1 MPNDITPEKDAPS
14 SYYKDPIPLPGET
27 WDAYVDRAA
36 TVYAELHR
44 ADGWTEKECTAL
56 YESFV
61 WRKKAATA
69 AMIERMVKERN
80 FDDRRLY
87 LWPKLYYNYTTMVP
101 LDYEV
106 TADNLQDAEIR
117 LAALIAE
124 HNAQEALGSRR
135 KIGSIDP
142 GLELILHM
150 PADPRMGDTNI
161 EKRRDE
167 LFALRQDAAV
177 DPVKQAEISAEIN
190 SLADPWEILQAE
202 NMAAMKNRKLA
213 AEECIKRLKSAIQ
226 SVKKIRY
233 YDIKDQITD
242 EKAEKK
248 RLLAEKE
255 ARLAAE
261 RAARTRVME
270 ERGTKL
276 TEERAEKLRLAR
288 EKEARIAAEKAEKL
302 RLAREREER
311 KAEYN
316 RLVAEQ
322 IEAKKLKMQ
331 KELKREL
338 KKLQKE

>member
-1 MPNDITPEKDAPS
+1 MPNDITPKKDAPS
-14 SYYKDPIPLPGET
+14 SYYEYPIPLPGET

-36 TVYAELHR
+36 TAYAELHR
-44 ADGWTEKECTAL
+44 ADGWTDAECTAL

-61 WRKKAATA
+61 WREKAATA
-69 AMIERMVKERN
+69 AQIERMVKERN

-87 LWPKLYYNYTTMVP
+87 LWPKLYYNYTTLVP
-101 LDYEV
+101 RDYKV
-106 TADNLQDAEIR
+106 TADNLQEAEIR

-124 HNAQEALGSRR
+124 HNAQVSLGSRR
-135 KIGSIDP
+135 RIGGIEP
-142 GLELILHM
+142 GLEIILHM
-150 PADPRMGDTNI
+150 PADPRMGDKDI

-167 LFALRQDAAV
+167 LFALRAEAAG

-190 SLADPWEILQAE
+190 ALADPWEILQAE
-202 NMAAMKNRKLA
+202 NMAAMENRKLA

-226 SVKKIRY
+226 SVKKIHH
-233 YDIKDQITD
+233 YDKEDQIAA

-270 ERGTKL
+270 
-276 TEERAEKLRLAR
+276 

-331 KELKREL
+331 KELRKEL